1 MRFPI
6 HIRDYDVALLLD
18 YDAFC
23 EYHTGHALLGAIV
36 GWRAMQRAAEL
47 MSGEEIWERQ
57 SLSVSAR
64 HAGPGVR
71 DALEYVTRC
80 FTRERFQSE
89 LSGGGV
95 GPCGSAA
102 DFCFSVSDRNRVVRL
117 ELRDGV
123 VPKSFFAAVRACRGD
138 EPAEGAVHELKS
150 QKLLAAEAVAARDL
164 GALFHC
170 SVTSLMEGT
179 EAGHA

>member
-18 YDAFC
+18 YDAFR

-36 GWRAMQRAAEL
+36 GWRAMERAAGL
-47 MSGEEIWERQ
+47 LSGNDIWERQ
-57 SLSVSAR
+57 SLSISAR

-71 DALEYVTRC
+71 DALEFVTRC

-89 LSGGGV
+89 VSGGGV

-102 DFCFSVSDRNRVVRL
+102 DFRFSVSDQHTVVRL
-117 ELRDGV
+117 ELREDV
-123 VPKSFFAAVRACRGD
+123 VPASFFAAVRACRMD
-138 EPAEGAVHELKS
+138 EPSEAAVHELKS

-164 GALFHC
+164 QSLFHC
-170 SVTSLMEGT
+170 DVTQLMEGT
-179 EAGHA
+179 ETGHA

>member
-6 HIRDYDVALLLD
+6 HIRDHDVALLLD

-47 MSGEEIWERQ
+47 LSGDDIWERQ

-89 LSGGGV
+89 LAGGGV

-102 DFCFSVSDRNRVVRL
+102 DFRFSVSDQQRVVRL
-117 ELRDGV
+117 ELCDGV
-123 VPKSFFAAVRACRGD
+123 VPKSFFAAVSACRGD
-138 EPAEGAVHELKS
+138 DPSEGAVHELKR
-150 QKLLAAEAVAARDL
+150 QKQVAAQAVAEQGLAT
-164 GALFHC
+164 LFQV

>member
-18 YDAFC
+18 YDVFSA
-23 EYHTGHALLGAIV
+23 YHTGHALLGAIV
-36 GWRAMQRAAEL
+36 GWRAMERAAHL
-47 MSGEEIWERQ
+47 LSGDDIWERQ
-57 SLSVSAR
+57 TISVSAR

-89 LSGGGV
+89 VSGGGA

-102 DFCFSVSDRNRVVRL
+102 DFRFCVSDAHTVVRL
-117 ELRDGV
+117 ELREGV
-123 VPKSFFAAVRACRGD
+123 VPASFFAAVRACRTD
-138 EPAEGAVHELKS
+138 EPPEEALHELKR
-150 QKLLAAEAVAARDL
+150 QKLIAAEAVAACEL
-164 GALFHC
+164 ASLFNH
-170 SVTSLMEGT
+170 SVTRLMEGT
-179 EAGHA
+179 ESGHA